1 MPIGS
6 SHLPTESTRPQ
17 LSRWQASSDHLA
29 QKVKAQR
36 EARPIVMILWAG
48 PLLWFIGGERL
59 LLPYFAIAICLF
71 SGGKALLAPGN
82 FKGPVLWLF
91 VLLVMQLLS
100 VLQISTTL
108 RYITFVWDYSIYIG
122 FFFIFS
128 YISLRVNSFGA
139 FVIIVK
145 HMVLMLAA
153 CHLLALTYFVSE
165 WGYSSII
172 GKILPDQLRNTP
184 MGRNIEFRSMGRK
197 LYFFGLI
204 DDRLSS
210 IFLTSIHYG
219 AATYIITPFS
229 LFLTFSSRGLKLIF
243 WGALFLVST
252 GVLIYTQSRTAMV
265 LAGVA
270 IPVIFFFYRV
280 RNTALFSRA
289 VFLFSG
295 FLLGAAILGGV
306 IVFWDYLTTSF
317 NAFFIESRASS
328 ADQRFEIY
336 SLTWQYFKE
345 NPIFGYGTQT
355 SVPGMLIPIGS
366 HNWYFA
372 IFYKHGILAG
382 IPFLLFLGSV
392 LGLLFRSLFVK
403 VPPKHDYRSLVI
415 VLFVTTLGYLA
426 LVLTI
431 EPLVDCVHIF
441 LAAIL
446 LALSANIGRLAPTR
460 VA

>member
-1 MPIGS
+1 MA
-6 SHLPTESTRPQ
+6 LP
-17 LSRWQASSDHLA
+17 
-29 QKVKAQR
+29 VAQR
-36 EARPIVMILWAG
+36 PSPVLRASPEQAVRKLRAQSEARPIVMILWAG

-59 LLPYFAIAICLF
+59 LLPYFAIATCLF
-71 SGGKALLAPGN
+71 SGGKALLSPSN

-91 VLLVMQLLS
+91 VLLGMQLLS

-108 RYITFVWDYSIYIG
+108 RYITFIWDYSIYIG

-128 YISLRVNSFGA
+128 YVSMRVNYFDA
-139 FVIIVK
+139 FLIIIK
-145 HMVLMLAA
+145 HMVFVLIA
-153 CHLLALTYFVSE
+153 CHLLALTYFVVQ
-165 WGYSSII
+165 WDYSSIL

-219 AATYIITPFS
+219 AATYIVTPFC
-229 LFLTFSSRGLKLIF
+229 LFLALSARGLRTYF
-243 WGALFLVST
+243 WGGVFLGSAA
-252 GVLIYTQSRTAMV
+252 VLIYTQSRTAMV

-270 IPVIFFFYRV
+270 VPVILFFNRV
-280 RNTALFSRA
+280 RNTALFSKA
-289 VFLFSG
+289 VFLFVA
-295 FLLGAAILGGV
+295 FLLAGAVLGGMF
-306 IVFWDYLTTSF
+306 VFWDYLTASF
-317 NAFFIESRASS
+317 SAFFIESRASS

-336 SLTWQYFKE
+336 ALTWQYFKD

-382 IPFLLFLGSV
+382 IPFLLFLGAV
-392 LGLLFRSLFVK
+392 LRLLFKALFLK
-403 VPPKHDYRSLVI
+403 VPPAHSYRSLVI

-446 LALSANIGRLAPTR
+446 LAMAANIGRLAPAR
-460 VA
+460 VS